1 MCGAALM
8 LELALQEA
16 ILLQRDEASGALLAT
31 WHATGEKLLNGKLL
45 ELPDWRGS
53 SWVVDVI
60 ARVADQDSSN
70 MWVKAIG
77 VRLTDTF

>member
-1 MCGAALM
+1 M
-8 LELALQEA
+8 
-16 ILLQRDEASGALLAT
+16 LAT
-31 WHATGEKLLNGKLL
+31 WHAKGEKLLDGKLL
-45 ELPDWRGS
+45 ELPDWGGT